1 MKIIRKYLNDY
12 KNPSLKA
19 WVLHFEKTITGKEI
33 TVHEV
38 TFYCNCSNTIFM
50 PNVLIKLIFN

>member
-19 WVLHFEKTITGKEI
+19 WVLHFEKTITGKELRYMRLHFI
-33 TVHEV
+33 VTVA
-38 TFYCNCSNTIFM
+38 TQFLCLMY
-50 PNVLIKLIFN
+50 